1 MRNSSSGLG
10 INVLE
15 APMLQPLLLIPNP
28 VSLSLAVREAMQLPV
43 LSAQQIEYRT
53 LHQQVLTAISRLY
66 PGLSEGWQLGLET
79 QSVYQAMLPTL
90 RTLNSKSGDL
100 VLLISGE
107 RSRRWAAFLEHHHI
121 AHTVVDLSHTLAS
134 ATAEQFT
141 TELVQH
147 LEAIGPVSALLMV
160 HVEPES
166 GLQLPLAVMAKR
178 RSQHAETW
186 CLDASHSFGVEPL
199 NFAGWPLTA
208 VTAISDAA
216 LHGPAG
222 LSVLLRAKTN
232 ATENNST
239 AYFSPPSSSLLSALQ
254 CALSDLIRIG
264 GTSARRR
271 RYARSQEAIARTF
284 KRYGVFAEGSAN
296 AATAMACYS
305 LPGLISREQFAA
317 ELLRQGFFI
326 SEQGSSDQQR
336 ILISVMGDLD
346 DLPLARLQQAIE
358 DILHPISLSVND

>member
-1 MRNSSSGLG
+1 
-10 INVLE
+10 
-15 APMLQPLLLIPNP
+15 MLQPLLLIPNP

-66 PGLSEGWQLGLET
+66 PGLNEGWDVRLESH
-79 QSVYQAMLPTL
+79 SVYQSMLPTL
-90 RTLNSKSGDL
+90 RALDAQAGDL
-100 VLLISGE
+100 VLLIGGE
-107 RSRRWAAFLEHHHI
+107 RSRRWAAFLEQHQI
-121 AHTVVDLSHTLAS
+121 AHTVVDLSRTLAE

-141 TELVQH
+141 AELIRH
-147 LEAIGPVSALLMV
+147 LEAIDRVSALLMV

-166 GLQLPLAVMAKR
+166 GLQLPLDAMAKVR
-178 RSQHAETW
+178 NQLAESW
-186 CLDASHSFGVEPL
+186 CLDASHSFGVESL
-199 NFAGWPLTA
+199 NFTSWPLIA
-208 VTAISDAA
+208 VAAISDAA

-222 LSVLLRAKTN
+222 LSVLLRTN
-232 ATENNST
+232 NGAPENDDAVYYS
-239 AYFSPPSSSLLSALQ
+239 APSSSLLNALQ
-254 CALSDLIRIG
+254 RALSDLIRIG
-264 GTSARRR
+264 GITARRR
-271 RYARSQEAIARTF
+271 RYARFQEAIARTF

-296 AATAMACYS
+296 AATAMACYT

-326 SEQGSSDQQR
+326 SEQGSSDHQR